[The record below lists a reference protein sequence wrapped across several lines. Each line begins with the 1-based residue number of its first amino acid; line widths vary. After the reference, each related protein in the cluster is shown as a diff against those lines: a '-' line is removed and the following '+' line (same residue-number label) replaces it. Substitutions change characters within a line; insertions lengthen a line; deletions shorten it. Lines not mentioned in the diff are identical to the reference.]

1 MTNTKECNEWT
12 PTVDEL
18 EALDLDA
25 WAATGDSD
33 EDRGFRIADDDT
45 ADWAVRKIAEERA
58 ELARMKAMA
67 DEQIGRIMDKL
78 AAAEKRCESGTAYL
92 TGKLEEYFNTVP
104 HKATKTQETY
114 RLLSGVLKM
123 KRGGVSMKQDDER
136 LLEHL
141 KATGASDMITTT
153 EKPKWGEFKKRLQI
167 VGDTVVDTQTG
178 EIVDGVEVIEKPDV
192 FTIDV

>member
-1 MTNTKECNEWT
+1 MDNLNDHNNDWT

-18 EALDLDA
+18 EGMDLA
-25 WAATGDSD
+25 AFAATDSD

-67 DEQIGRIMDKL
+67 DEQIARIMEKV
-78 AAAEKRCESGTAYL
+78 AAAEKRCESGTTYL
-92 TGKLEEYFNTVP
+92 TGKLAEYFNTVP

>member
-1 MTNTKECNEWT
+1 MNDHNNEWT

-58 ELARMKAMA
+58 ELARIKAMA
-67 DEQIGRIMDKL
+67 DEQIARIMEKV
-78 AAAEKRCESGTAYL
+78 AAAEKRCENGTAYL
-92 TGKLEEYFNTVP
+92 TGKLAEYFNTVP

-123 KRGGVSMKQDDER
+123 KRGGVTMKQDDVR

-141 KATGASDMITTT
+141 KATGAVEFITTK
-153 EKPKWGEFKKRLQI
+153 ESPKWGEFKKRLEI
-167 VGDTVVDTQTG
+167 VGNQVVDSSTG
-178 EIVDGVEVIEKPDV
+178 EIVDGVEVVEKPDV

>member
-1 MTNTKECNEWT
+1 
-12 PTVDEL
+12 
-18 EALDLDA
+18 
-25 WAATGDSD
+25 
-33 EDRGFRIADDDT
+33 
-45 ADWAVRKIAEERA
+45 
-58 ELARMKAMA
+58 MA
-67 DEQIGRIMDKL
+67 DEQIARIMEKV
-78 AAAEKRCESGTAYL
+78 AAAEKRCENGTAYL
-92 TGKLEEYFNTVP
+92 TGKLAEYFATVP

-123 KRGGVSMKQDDER
+123 KRGGVTMKQDDVR

-141 KATGASDMITTT
+141 KATGASDMITIT

-167 VGDTVVDTQTG
+167 IGDQVVDTTTG

>member
-1 MTNTKECNEWT
+1 MNKTANDWT

-18 EALDLDA
+18 EALDLDS
-25 WAATGDSD
+25 WAASGDSD
-33 EDRGFRIADDDT
+33 EDRGFRIADDDA

-58 ELARMKAMA
+58 ELARIKAMA
-67 DEQIGRIMDKL
+67 DEQIARIMDKL

-92 TGKLEEYFNTVP
+92 TSKLAEYFNQVP

-123 KRGGVSMKQDDER
+123 KRGGVSMQQDNKMLVD
-136 LLEHL
+136 HL
-141 KATGASDMITTT
+141 KATGAVEFIKTTY
-153 EKPKWGEFKKRLQI
+153 EPKWGEFKKRLEI
-167 VGDTVVDTQTG
+167 IGDQVVDKETG
-178 EIVDGVEVIEKPDV
+178 EIVEGVKVIVKPDV

>member
-1 MTNTKECNEWT
+1 MTGSNDWT

-18 EALDLDA
+18 EGMDLVA
-25 WAATGDSD
+25 FVASGDSD
-33 EDRGFRIADDDT
+33 EDRGFRIADDDA

-58 ELARMKAMA
+58 ELARMEAMA
-67 DEQIGRIMDKL
+67 AEQIARIQEKVE
-78 AAAEKRCESGTAYL
+78 AARKRCESGTAYL
-92 TGKLEEYFNTVP
+92 TGKLAEYFNTVP

-123 KRGGVSMKQDDER
+123 KRGGASMKQDDKV

-141 KATGASDMITTT
+141 KATGNGEFITVT

-167 VGDTVVDTQTG
+167 VGDTVVDKETG
-178 EIVDGVEVIEKPDV
+178 EIVEGVQVIENPDV